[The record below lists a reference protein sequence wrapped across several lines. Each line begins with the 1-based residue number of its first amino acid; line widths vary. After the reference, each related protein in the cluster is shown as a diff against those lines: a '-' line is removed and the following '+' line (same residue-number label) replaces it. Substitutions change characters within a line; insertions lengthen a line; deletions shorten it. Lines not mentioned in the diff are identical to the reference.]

1 MGAYRTCGDGLTG
14 TALPLRVMGHGE
26 KLWREAVPAILADRD
41 FDRLSYGSSCRHK
54 PTKFLT
60 CALSRNSTL
69 C

>member
-1 MGAYRTCGDGLTG
+1 
-14 TALPLRVMGHGE
+14 
-26 KLWREAVPAILADRD
+26 VPAILADRD